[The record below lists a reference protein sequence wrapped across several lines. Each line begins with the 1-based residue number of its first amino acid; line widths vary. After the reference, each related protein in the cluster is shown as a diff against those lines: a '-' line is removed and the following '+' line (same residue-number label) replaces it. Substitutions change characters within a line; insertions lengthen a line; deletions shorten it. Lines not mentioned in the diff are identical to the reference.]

1 MCRDSGISP
10 PPTPPRSAVFGHPPD
25 NAALSVQP
33 LRSVRRLM
41 LIEVVILRGL
51 GVEADPYRE
60 VTMFF
65 DDDGRCVAE
74 HDPIFPTPWYAP
86 TEACQ
91 QARQP

>member
-1 MCRDSGISP
+1 
-10 PPTPPRSAVFGHPPD
+10 
-25 NAALSVQP
+25 
-33 LRSVRRLM
+33 M